1 MTIKKEKCIIN
12 LTSFHYYV
20 AINDLNLWLHLH
32 ILYTIGWAT
41 KKLKVTYTFRNATG
55 SNQSYNFRR
64 NNWVLYLCL
73 SATSQVSL
81 IWPKTFRNHL
91 FCIFNYHLHS
101 FFVIISTLH
110 SLDLS
115 ISFWPLDPCP
125 ITLLTSWLQWVTSNL
140 RQNCKPVSLFPPS
153 PSSSP
158 PFFSMVL
165 SVH

>member
-1 MTIKKEKCIIN
+1 MYYQPYFFSLLCGNKWFEFVASFTHFIYNWLGNKKVK
-12 LTSFHYYV
+12 S
-20 AINDLNLWLHLH
+20 DL
-32 ILYTIGWAT
+32 
-41 KKLKVTYTFRNATG
+41 TFRNATG